1 MKYRIREARAAK
13 GWTQAELAERAGVTQ
28 QAIQRYEAGTREPRA
43 SALVGIA
50 KACGVSISYLL
61 VLWVCPAVF
70 CGVVLAAVCRL
81 ASRRFA
87 RVGTRWGHESDNHRA
102 MDGWPRGLA
111 LSPAP
116 CAGCR

>member
-28 QAIQRYEAGTREPRA
+28 QAIQRYEVGTREPRA

-61 VLWVCPAVF
+61 GIAEEGGTAPETLTYDEQ
-70 CGVVLAAVCRL
+70 RL
-81 ASRRFA
+81 VHLYRMCDDRGRATLT
-87 RVGTRWGHESDNHRA
+87 RVAEAELLGRSEPWRA
-102 MDGWPRGLA
+102 E
-111 LSPAP
+111 
-116 CAGCR
+116 